1 MCAIAGIVSYHNQA
15 VDISSLKLMA
25 NAMHHRGID
34 GEGFW
39 VNTKANV
46 GFAHKRLSIIDLSNN
61 AAQPMHYLQYNNS
74 PKYTLVFNGEIYNYI
89 ELKKDLIKKGYTFY
103 TNSDTEVL
111 LALYDYYN
119 TSCLNYIDGMF
130 AFAIWD
136 NITEQIFIA
145 RDRFGEKP
153 LYYFSDKN
161 QFIFS
166 SEMKAL
172 WAVGVSKTIN
182 NAMLLNYLSVGMVSN
197 PNNAEETFYNNIKKL
212 PAAHYVLV
220 DTKLNNITTTKYWSV
235 NFNSFE
241 NKLNQNEVVDKFL
254 FLFNQSV
261 ERRLRS
267 DVAVSTSLSGGLDS
281 SSIISSIAKI
291 QNYNSKEL
299 PISFSA
305 VFPGFSKDESQ
316 YIKQVTDYFSIKNFT
331 TTPTAENFASDFE
344 KLLFHQEEPFQ
355 SSSIYVQ
362 YKVYEL
368 AKENNI
374 KVLLDGQGADE
385 TLAGY
390 SKYYFWYWQ
399 SLLNNF
405 KVNTFLYEKSKAKQN
420 NHTISWSINNI
431 IAAFFPYLAS
441 KKLSANLKNNIQAK
455 TYFNKN
461 FVIDNI
467 NLNSFQKPI
476 IKNLNQILYYNT
488 CINGLEDLLR
498 YADRNSMAHGVEV
511 RLPFLNVELVEFML
525 SLPEQ
530 FKINNGFTKY
540 ILREAMQNK
549 LPETIVWRKDKIGF
563 EPPQKQWL
571 QHKVITDYTQNA
583 KENLIKAGIFKKNVL
598 DMKFNVAEAHEANNM
613 QWWTLCAGTLF
624 K

>member
-1 MCAIAGIVSYHNQA
+1 MCAIAGIVSYHNNTI
-15 VDISSLKLMA
+15 DISSLKLMV
-25 NAMHHRGID
+25 NAMQHRGVD

-39 VNTKANV
+39 LNTQTNV

-89 ELKKDLIKKGYTFY
+89 ELKKDLLKKGYKFY

-119 TSCLNYIDGMF
+119 TSCLNFIDGMF

-153 LYYFSDKN
+153 LYYFTNKN

-172 WAVGVSKTIN
+172 WAVGVSKTVN
-182 NAMLLNYLSVGMVSN
+182 NTMLLNYLSVGMVSN

-212 PAAHYVLV
+212 PAAHYLLV
-220 DTKLNNITTTKYWSV
+220 DTKTNNLKITKYWEV
-235 NFNSFE
+235 NFTSSEIKHNH
-241 NKLNQNEVVDKFL
+241 NEVVEKFL

-281 SSIISSIAKI
+281 SSILSAISKI
-291 QNYNSKEL
+291 QNHHSKDL

-305 VFPGFSKDESQ
+305 VFPGFHKDESK

-331 TTPTAENFASDFE
+331 TTPTAENFVTDFE

-390 SKYYFWYWQ
+390 TKYYFWYWQ
-399 SLLNNF
+399 SLLSNF
-405 KVNTFLYEKSKAKQN
+405 KFNTFLYEKRNAKQN
-420 NHTISWSINNI
+420 NQSVNWGINNI
-431 IAAFFPYLAS
+431 VAAFYPSLAS
-441 KKLSANLKNNIQAK
+441 KKLTANLKNNIHTN

-461 FVIDNI
+461 FVKDNI
-467 NLNSFQKPI
+467 NLSSLQKPI
-476 IKNLNQILYYNT
+476 IKNLNNILYYNT

-498 YADRNSMAHGVEV
+498 YADRNSMAHGREV
-511 RLPFLNVELVEFML
+511 RLPFLNHELVEFVL
-525 SLPEQ
+525 GLPEN
-530 FKINNGFTKY
+530 FKINKGFTKY
-540 ILREAMQNK
+540 ILRLAMQNK
-549 LPETIVWRKDKIGF
+549 LPQTIVWRKDKIGF

-571 QHKVITDYTQNA
+571 QHKLINEYTQNA
-583 KENLIKAGIFKKNVL
+583 KENLIKAGVFNKNIL
-598 DMKFNVAEAHEANNM
+598 DIEFNSAEAHESNNIK
-613 QWWTLCAGTLF
+613 WWILCAGNLV

>member
-46 GFAHKRLSIIDLSNN
+46 GFAHKRLSIIDLSKN
-61 AAQPMHYLQYNNS
+61 AAQPMHYMQYNHS

-89 ELKKDLIKKGYTFY
+89 ELKKDLLQKGYTFNS
-103 TNSDTEVL
+103 NSDTEVL
-111 LALYDYYN
+111 LALYDCYH
-119 TSCLNYIDGMF
+119 TACLNYIDGMF
-130 AFAIWD
+130 AFAIWN

-145 RDRFGEKP
+145 RDLFGEKP
-153 LYYFSDKN
+153 LYYYNNKN

-172 WAVGVSKTIN
+172 WAVGVEKSTN
-182 NAMLLNYLSVGMVSN
+182 NSMLLNYLSVGIVSN
-197 PNNAEETFYNNIKKL
+197 PNNAEETFYNQIKKL
-212 PAAHYVLV
+212 PAAHYLLV
-220 DTKLNNITTTKYWSV
+220 DTKQNKITTAKYWHV
-235 NFNSFE
+235 NLNSFNSKY
-241 NKLNQNEVVDKFL
+241 NHNEVVEKFL
-254 FLFNQSV
+254 FLFHQSV

-267 DVAVSTSLSGGLDS
+267 DVEVSTSLSGGLDS
-281 SSIISSIAKI
+281 SSIIAAITKI
-291 QNYNSKEL
+291 QNQKLKDL
-299 PISFSA
+299 PKSFSA
-305 VFPGFSKDESQ
+305 VFPGFQKDESK
-316 YIKQVTDYFSIKNFT
+316 YIKQVTDYFSIKNYT
-331 TTPTAENFASDFE
+331 TTPTAESFIADFE
-344 KLLFHQEEPFQ
+344 NLLFHQEEPFQ

-368 AKENNI
+368 AKEHNI

-390 SKYYFWYWQ
+390 TKYYFWYWQ
-399 SLLNNF
+399 SLLGNMKLNAF
-405 KVNTFLYEKSKAKQN
+405 FHEKRKALQN
-420 NHTISWSINNI
+420 NQIINWGFNNKV
-431 IAAFFPYLAS
+431 AAFFPALAS
-441 KKLSANLKNNIQAK
+441 KKLASNLKNKIVSNA
-455 TYFNKN
+455 YFNKN
-461 FVIDNI
+461 FITDNI
-467 NLNSFQKPI
+467 NVSSFNKPI

-488 CINGLEDLLR
+488 CVNGLEDLLR

-525 SLPEQ
+525 SLPGKY
-530 FKINNGFTKY
+530 KINNGFTKY

-563 EPPQKQWL
+563 EPPQKQWM